1 MQFICIVVTL
11 KVISLAVENDCS
23 DDSVCFHVSAGGII
37 LKNHLA
43 KAPESATFTSP
54 DKQNRSESSM
64 MCSDSGCLHSEVH
77 TLYMRWER
85 SRENTR
91 VTFISYFFFSTY
103 FFSFSYL
110 MVLLSSTIFLPI
122 DVLLFCIL

>member
-11 KVISLAVENDCS
+11 IVISLAVENDCS

-37 LKNHLA
+37 LKNHRA
-43 KAPESATFTSP
+43 KTPELHLLLLT
-54 DKQNRSESSM
+54 KQNQNESSM

-77 TLYMRWER
+77 TLYMRWEK

-103 FFSFSYL
+103 FFSFSYR